1 MTKLF
6 VTPSLLYLYFL
17 QGMKMQSVNSS
28 PQIILP
34 DMNSDYIDF
43 QLYVRPFV
51 TFDDEIIYDDNISYD
66 EEIAD
71 DNDSANNSFEYNE
84 QDWKPVGDKVRISLK
99 D

>member
-1 MTKLF
+1 
-6 VTPSLLYLYFL
+6 
-17 QGMKMQSVNSS
+17 MKMQSVNSS

-71 DNDSANNSFEYNE
+71 DNDSANNSFEYND

>member
-1 MTKLF
+1 
-6 VTPSLLYLYFL
+6 
-17 QGMKMQSVNSS
+17 
-28 PQIILP
+28 
-34 DMNSDYIDF
+34 MNSN
-43 QLYVRPFV
+43 QLGLTVRGTVRPFV

-71 DNDSANNSFEYNE
+71 DNDSANNSFEYND